1 MKFPWMSRADKRRWR
16 SAENLQ
22 ELGHLV
28 ASWLIGDLASQPGY
42 QPNCG
47 PDEETQHLIPVLVA
61 VNRLG
66 FVTDGSQ
73 PAFAGYGYDNHWWEQ
88 RAAVSGVVDDPQLRD
103 RLVAAAE
110 VAGLTVVQHDMT
122 PRRHAEG
129 VPVTRSLGRARTHF
143 GRFLPVRDLR
153 TVWQPEIIGR
163 RTFEKV
169 AAAWQLTLIDPEWGR
184 DDVLWE
190 ALAEVVRQ
198 YRLEDV
204 ERQARKGREALTHEN
219 LCSRYANPFLA
230 RPMVKEWH
238 DERLNK
244 AIEEAKLSG
253 CTEAAI
259 ELAVGC
265 ECD

>member
-1 MKFPWMSRADKRRWR
+1 MSRADKRRWR

-42 QPNCG
+42 QPNYG

-66 FVTDGSQ
+66 FVTDSSQ
-73 PAFAGYGYDNHWWEQ
+73 PGFAGYGYDHHWWEQ
-88 RAAVSGVVDDPQLRD
+88 RAAVSGLVDDPELRD

-143 GRFLPVRDLR
+143 GGFLPVRDLR

-163 RTFEKV
+163 RAFDKV
-169 AAAWQLTLIDPEWGR
+169 AAAWQFTLIDPEWGR

-198 YRLEDV
+198 YRLEAV
-204 ERQARKGREALTHEN
+204 EAKVQEARRVLSPDHLVK
-219 LCSRYANPFLA
+219 RYAFPDRAVGLL
-230 RPMVKEWH
+230 KEQL
-238 DERLNK
+238 DTELDA
-244 AIEEAKLSG
+244 AIDEAKLSG
-253 CTEAAI
+253 CTDADI
-259 ELAVGC
+259 ELVTRGG
-265 ECD
+265 